1 MKNAIEAL
9 EIANNTFKSNLID
22 SRLDNISVKS
32 EHIKSNEF
40 NILDAIEK
48 LNLVKSRSE
57 IKRLIKSNAI
67 KINDEAYNKDDFS
80 LKQYTSLSEIKISV
94 GKKKFG
100 LVKII

>member
-1 MKNAIEAL
+1 M

-67 KINDEAYNKDDFS
+67 KINDEVYNKDDFS
-80 LKQYTSLSEIKISV
+80 LKQYSSLSEIKISV